1 MHDGRAMDTKAKA
14 PEVESPLCRLLTL
27 SLYTRY
33 LISLCSEFSSAE
45 SGFVDS
51 FAILTLRVANVNKIY
66 KTPVF
71 M

>member
-1 MHDGRAMDTKAKA
+1 MYDGRAMGTKAKA
-14 PEVESPLCRLLTL
+14 PEVESPLCCLLTL

-45 SGFVDS
+45 PGFVDS
-51 FAILTLRVANVNKIY
+51 VAILTLRVTSVNKIY
-66 KTPVF
+66 KTVF